1 MSTGPFETAPW
12 NFPISNRRTSP
23 FHPLRVSNTDAQI
36 FALPTLETE
45 AVSTGTLSVRNLHAQ
60 IKLGDMPT
68 LNIWAFNQLI
78 NLNCRKSRELANTL
92 ILFQT
97 CNAGSREGE
106 EYSGS
111 PEHKHCLG
119 SLVIHCGCPYE
130 NQHPTGKEKGST
142 ANAALWDDRFFNH
155 QENQHYTDLDF
166 DRVTE
171 RCTDNLPSL
180 RGEALRLQVTQSH
193 LQNSFGVAQTLH
205 AEIIGV
211 PHSPDDIGS
220 VTYESFVVQSFGPSF
235 AFLRCSAF
243 SLRPHASST
252 HEEKLAPGLSAFSL
266 STLASMSSIRSCGKR
281 IPLYEVLLF
290 TWPLAINN
298 SIMCLN
304 RPYDTRKLLT
314 LKVFK
319 QSSLTCLNAMANVF
333 KHSLYFKT
341 CKIARPGS
349 VSSTYQASN
358 HNVTRTYT
366 MALSHSTQT
375 RPEKTYLWRFLALNR
390 SDMSAKPCRISVEA
404 PTEHDARRVLAPY
417 FILSLAAHL
426 PAQGVCNA

>member
-1 MSTGPFETAPW
+1 MSTVPFETAPW
-12 NFPISNRRTSP
+12 GFPISNRRTVPS
-23 FHPLRVSNTDAQI
+23 HPLRVSNTDAQI
-36 FALPTLETE
+36 SALPTLETE
-45 AVSTGTLSVRNLHAQ
+45 AVSSGTLSGRNLHAQ

-97 CNAGSREGE
+97 CNPGSREGE

-130 NQHPTGKEKGST
+130 NQHPTGKEKGRT
-142 ANAALWDDRFFNH
+142 ADPTLWDDRFFNH
-155 QENQHYTDLDF
+155 QENQHYPDLDF

-171 RCTDNLPSL
+171 RCADNLPSL

-193 LQNSFGVAQTLH
+193 LQNSSGVAQTLH

-220 VTYESFVVQSFGPSF
+220 VNYETFVVQPFGSSF
-235 AFLRCSAF
+235 AFLRWRRLIS
-243 SLRPHASST
+243 P
-252 HEEKLAPGLSAFSL
+252 LAAVTKKPAVLSPSSL
-266 STLASMSSIRSCGKR
+266 SNSISSITSWGIRTVVICDLAFFAPVTITDTPCIWCMSVYAKKSTKKD
-281 IPLYEVLLF
+281 LLCISPWYNLCVIGEIHHPECKARQCAN
-290 TWPLAINN
+290 T
-298 SIMCLN
+298 N
-304 RPYDTRKLLT
+304 R
-314 LKVFK
+314 
-319 QSSLTCLNAMANVF
+319 
-333 KHSLYFKT
+333 
-341 CKIARPGS
+341 
-349 VSSTYQASN
+349 ASN

-390 SDMSAKPCRISVEA
+390 SDMGANPCRISVEA
-404 PTEHDARRVLAPY
+404 PTEHDARRVLAPF
-417 FILSLAAHL
+417 FILSLSARL
-426 PAQGVCNA
+426 SVQGVCNA